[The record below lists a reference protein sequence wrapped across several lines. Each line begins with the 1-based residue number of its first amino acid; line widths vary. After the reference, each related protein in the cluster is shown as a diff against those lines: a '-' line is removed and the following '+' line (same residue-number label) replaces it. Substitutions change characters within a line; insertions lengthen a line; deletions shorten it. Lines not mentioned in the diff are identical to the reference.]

1 MSITRLFESL
11 DDKVFTDELKE
22 SLEVQF
28 NEAVELKAKEIAEER
43 ILVLEEK
50 AQEFEATKTQMLEE
64 KAQEFIEMKMVE
76 IGETVEK
83 YLNRI
88 VEDFVTESKDKLEES
103 IKSEKADM
111 IVEAFDSLM
120 VATGVELSRIVEAK
134 EDSEDSAKLEES
146 IKKYDSLM
154 EENLT
159 LKAENDKLIK
169 LGIINEMKEGLSLLE
184 SEKFEKAAS
193 TIEYTRD
200 SSYTEKLEILKESIL
215 GNVEVK
221 KEEKEDEKEE
231 KIDEAVKV
239 SNVKYDFSHL
249 I

>member
-1 MSITRLFESL
+1 
-11 DDKVFTDELKE
+11 
-22 SLEVQF
+22 
-28 NEAVELKAKEIAEER
+28 
-43 ILVLEEK
+43 
-50 AQEFEATKTQMLEE
+50 
-64 KAQEFIEMKMVE
+64 
-76 IGETVEK
+76 
-83 YLNRI
+83 
-88 VEDFVTESKDKLEES
+88 
-103 IKSEKADM
+103 
-111 IVEAFDSLM
+111 
-120 VATGVELSRIVEAK
+120 
-134 EDSEDSAKLEES
+134 
-146 IKKYDSLM
+146 M

-221 KEEKEDEKEE
+221 KEEKEEKEE

>member
-1 MSITRLFESL
+1 MSITKLFESL

-88 VEDFVTESKDKLEES
+88 VEDFITESKDKLEES

-221 KEEKEDEKEE
+221 KEEEKEE

>member
-1 MSITRLFESL
+1 MSITKMFESL
-11 DDKVFTDELKE
+11 DDKVFTADLKE
-22 SLEVQF
+22 SLEIQY

-64 KAQEFIEMKMVE
+64 KAQEFIEMKMAE

-88 VEDFVTESKDKLEES
+88 VEDFIAESKESLEKS
-103 IKSEKADM
+103 IKSENADM
-111 IVEAFDSLM
+111 IVEAFDSLI

-134 EDSEDSAKLEES
+134 ENSEDSAKLEDT

-154 EENLT
+154 EENLS
-159 LKAENDKLIK
+159 LQAENDKLVK

-193 TIEYTRD
+193 TIEFSRD
-200 SSYTEKLEILKESIL
+200 SSYIEKLEILKESIL
-215 GNVEVK
+215 GYKEVK
-221 KEEKEDEKEE
+221 KEEKEE
-231 KIDEAVKV
+231 KIEEAVKV
-239 SNVKYDFSHL
+239 SNEKYDFSHL

>member
-1 MSITRLFESL
+1 MSITKMFESL
-11 DDKVFTDELKE
+11 DDKVFTDDLKE

-50 AQEFEATKTQMLEE
+50 AQEFEVTKTQMLEE

-88 VEDFVTESKDKLEES
+88 VEDFITESKESLEKS

-134 EDSEDSAKLEES
+134 ENSEDSAKLEDT

-154 EENLT
+154 EENLS
-159 LKAENDKLIK
+159 LQAENDKLVK
-169 LGIINEMKEGLSLLE
+169 LGIITEMKEGLSLLE
-184 SEKFEKAAS
+184 SEKFEKAAN
-193 TIEYTRD
+193 TIEFTRD
-200 SSYTEKLEILKESIL
+200 PSYIEKLEILKESIL

-221 KEEKEDEKEE
+221 KEEKIEE
-231 KIDEAVKV
+231 SVKV
-239 SNVKYDFSHL
+239 SKVKYDFSHL